1 VAGRA
6 TVTAL
11 RGRSATARITLNRS
25 ARRRLAD
32 ARRLRLTVTVQQRT
46 AAPGTP
52 RTVRHVMTVRR

>member
-6 TVTAL
+6 TVTAA
-11 RGRSATARITLNRS
+11 RGRSVTVRITLNRS

-32 ARRLRLTVTVQQRT
+32 ARRLRLTVTVRQRT

-52 RTVRHVMTVRR
+52 RTVRYVMTVRR